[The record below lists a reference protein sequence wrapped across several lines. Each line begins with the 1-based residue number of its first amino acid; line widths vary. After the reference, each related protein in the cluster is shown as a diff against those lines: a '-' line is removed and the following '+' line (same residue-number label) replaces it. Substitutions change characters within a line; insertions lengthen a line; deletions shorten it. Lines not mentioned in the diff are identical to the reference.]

1 MSIKRLTFLLCGFL
15 LSCPCAGAASESD
28 SVSLPGEGGTLPAVE
43 YPYFPDRQHAFV
55 WRNWTSVP
63 AARLA
68 EVLATSEE
76 NVNRLAASMG
86 LRPQRGIEPYWSDA
100 RGYITVLRRNWHLLP
115 YDQLLTLL
123 GLTREELAW
132 RLIEDDFLFVKLGNV
147 KPACE
152 PLRYRAPDERAM
164 RGAARI
170 DSLLGTFGREA
181 FARED
186 RRFWFLVVF
195 GRAGPVTGAG
205 RTETESP
212 EERFDLRLIFSYF
225 AAYGDPLTDPDLS
238 SYPEGLLQRLS
249 EKGINGIWIHSVL
262 RTLVEPDGIFPG
274 ADDASRRIE
283 GLRRLVERAARYG
296 IGVYL
301 YVNEPRAMPGSF
313 FEADARRRS
322 LSGTAEGDLRTLCT
336 SLPEVR
342 SWLSRSLESVFRQV
356 PGLAGVFSITAS
368 ENLTNCVSHGNRA
381 GCSRCAGRS
390 YAELIAEVNT
400 AISEGVLAG
409 NPEARVLVW
418 DWGWDDSQA
427 REIIRRLPKSCWL
440 MSVSEWALPIERGGV
455 ASAVGE
461 YSLSAVGP
469 GPRAMA
475 HWRYAKEAGLKT
487 VAKVQVNASWEMA
500 VVPALPVLDLVARH
514 AGNLAA
520 ASTDGVMLS
529 WSLGGYPS
537 ANLELFQSHGDG
549 DSEAA
554 LRQLAEKYY
563 GKRAAPEVRRA
574 WKAFSD
580 AFEQFPY
587 HGLTL
592 YSGPQHMGPANPLYL
607 EPTGY
612 RASMVGIPY
621 DALDDWRSVYP
632 AETFVRQMEKVA
644 EGFACGCEA
653 LRSAVALA
661 SGEKRLALKREL
673 GRAEAV
679 RIHCASSAA
688 QARFTMERDRFLAS
702 SDRDEKLLCLER
714 MRRAAESEAA
724 HARELLPLVKA
735 DPVIGYESSN
745 HYFYVPQDLLE
756 KQINVRFVLDGI
768 EEQRRNLSH

>member
-15 LSCPCAGAASESD
+15 LSCPCAGAASESF
-28 SVSLPGEGGTLPAVE
+28 SLPGEGGTLPAVE

-55 WRNWTSVP
+55 WRNWTLVP

-181 FARED
+181 FAREEPRFSFIEEF
-186 RRFWFLVVF
+186 RRP
-195 GRAGPVTGAG
+195 RPVKRAG

-356 PGLAGVFSITAS
+356 PDL
-368 ENLTNCVSHGNRA
+368 RA
-381 GCSRCAGRS
+381 FFRS
-390 YAELIAEVNT
+390 
-400 AISEGVLAG
+400 
-409 NPEARVLVW
+409 
-418 DWGWDDSQA
+418 
-427 REIIRRLPKSCWL
+427 RLPK
-440 MSVSEWALPIERGGV
+440 I
-455 ASAVGE
+455 
-461 YSLSAVGP
+461 
-469 GPRAMA
+469 
-475 HWRYAKEAGLKT
+475 
-487 VAKVQVNASWEMA
+487 
-500 VVPALPVLDLVARH
+500 
-514 AGNLAA
+514 
-520 ASTDGVMLS
+520 
-529 WSLGGYPS
+529 
-537 ANLELFQSHGDG
+537 
-549 DSEAA
+549 
-554 LRQLAEKYY
+554 
-563 GKRAAPEVRRA
+563 
-574 WKAFSD
+574 
-580 AFEQFPY
+580 
-587 HGLTL
+587 
-592 YSGPQHMGPANPLYL
+592 
-607 EPTGY
+607 
-612 RASMVGIPY
+612 
-621 DALDDWRSVYP
+621 
-632 AETFVRQMEKVA
+632 
-644 EGFACGCEA
+644 
-653 LRSAVALA
+653 
-661 SGEKRLALKREL
+661 
-673 GRAEAV
+673 
-679 RIHCASSAA
+679 
-688 QARFTMERDRFLAS
+688 
-702 SDRDEKLLCLER
+702 
-714 MRRAAESEAA
+714 
-724 HARELLPLVKA
+724 
-735 DPVIGYESSN
+735 
-745 HYFYVPQDLLE
+745 
-756 KQINVRFVLDGI
+756 
-768 EEQRRNLSH
+768 

>member
-1 MSIKRLTFLLCGFL
+1 
-15 LSCPCAGAASESD
+15 
-28 SVSLPGEGGTLPAVE
+28 
-43 YPYFPDRQHAFV
+43 
-55 WRNWTSVP
+55 
-63 AARLA
+63 
-68 EVLATSEE
+68 
-76 NVNRLAASMG
+76 
-86 LRPQRGIEPYWSDA
+86 
-100 RGYITVLRRNWHLLP
+100 
-115 YDQLLTLL
+115 
-123 GLTREELAW
+123 
-132 RLIEDDFLFVKLGNV
+132 
-147 KPACE
+147 
-152 PLRYRAPDERAM
+152 
-164 RGAARI
+164 
-170 DSLLGTFGREA
+170 
-181 FARED
+181 
-186 RRFWFLVVF
+186 
-195 GRAGPVTGAG
+195 
-205 RTETESP
+205 
-212 EERFDLRLIFSYF
+212 
-225 AAYGDPLTDPDLS
+225 
-238 SYPEGLLQRLS
+238 
-249 EKGINGIWIHSVL
+249 
-262 RTLVEPDGIFPG
+262 
-274 ADDASRRIE
+274 
-283 GLRRLVERAARYG
+283 
-296 IGVYL
+296 
-301 YVNEPRAMPGSF
+301 MPGSF